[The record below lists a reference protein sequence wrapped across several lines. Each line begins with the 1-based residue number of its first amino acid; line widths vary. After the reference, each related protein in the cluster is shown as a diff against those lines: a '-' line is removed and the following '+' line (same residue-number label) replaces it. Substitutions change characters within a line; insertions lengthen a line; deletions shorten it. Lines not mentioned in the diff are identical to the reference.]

1 MSEPVMTSSATTN
14 GAVNGEHAQ
23 PLLIDGEHRPGRG
36 EILELINP
44 ATARVFAR
52 CHSASIE
59 DTDDAVVSARNAFTS
74 GVWSQMP
81 IHQRSRILNRF
92 GDLLER

>member
-1 MSEPVMTSSATTN
+1 MLETRATATDD
-14 GAVNGEHAQ
+14 GAHIGEHAHA
-23 PLLIDGEHRPGRG
+23 LLIDGDRRPGRG
-36 EILELINP
+36 EILDLINP